1 MFVLPLTVS
10 VFDPASF
17 PGNSGAI
24 SSSKFGVRVT
34 VGGEDYTDRLID
46 EVQVDAEEDAARVAS
61 FTVVARPGQFEP
73 DSWINLPV
81 SVDYLQDGVAFRLF
95 TGIVD
100 LPNLSIDGKS
110 IVVNCTDDLQG
121 RFTGKE
127 RAQIEDVF
135 QGSGAMWSPALFGD
149 YTDSEQFAKD
159 LLSTIAR
166 SADIDRNGLLR
177 FGDWY
182 SPGYDYLFLDA
193 EIFPDSVSVEW
204 AGRRDIV
211 NRVDITLEY
220 TYQFFR
226 ERYHRYLWNYP
237 RSFPEYL
244 ELNTSLPNND
254 MIKGAAEQTGW
265 RLAGPIKYVRLPP
278 SGEFDLPSGGS
289 TQWVAAEE
297 VRQYVALGADFTL
310 EKRWVQ
316 DVKQTFNIAVESP
329 PNIQRYDQLA
339 EEVQATLDTSV
350 EEDGFGAFET
360 TPDLPEISIGSDRA
374 WNSFSSLNLAVAV
387 DTAVAHSKALILSS
401 FRQNSVS
408 FRTLLQPE
416 LERYHFARIETDS
429 VTAQGKCR
437 RILHRI
443 SVTDGWATTEVD
455 LAVFRG
461 EPSIEGSYN
470 IPAMEYSESN
480 VSTTTTLDTA
490 IQVIDGS
497 VPAPAEDFEGY
508 VGNELPPIAVVE
520 NPFDERFALSTP
532 EISEGSRNP
541 VESMFEFTVLA
552 PVYNQDLTVSV

>member
-1 MFVLPLTVS
+1 RRRHT
-10 VFDPASF
+10 SF
-17 PGNSGAI
+17 SRDW
-24 SSSKFGVRVT
+24 SSDVCSS
-34 VGGEDYTDRLID
+34 DL
-46 EVQVDAEEDAARVAS
+46 
-61 FTVVARPGQFEP
+61 
-73 DSWINLPV
+73 
-81 SVDYLQDGVAFRLF
+81 GVAFRLF

-254 MIKGAAEQTGW
+254 MIKGAAE
-265 RLAGPIKYVRLPP
+265 
-278 SGEFDLPSGGS
+278 
-289 TQWVAAEE
+289 
-297 VRQYVALGADFTL
+297 
-310 EKRWVQ
+310 
-316 DVKQTFNIAVESP
+316 
-329 PNIQRYDQLA
+329 
-339 EEVQATLDTSV
+339 
-350 EEDGFGAFET
+350 
-360 TPDLPEISIGSDRA
+360 
-374 WNSFSSLNLAVAV
+374 
-387 DTAVAHSKALILSS
+387 
-401 FRQNSVS
+401 
-408 FRTLLQPE
+408 
-416 LERYHFARIETDS
+416 
-429 VTAQGKCR
+429 
-437 RILHRI
+437 
-443 SVTDGWATTEVD
+443 
-455 LAVFRG
+455 
-461 EPSIEGSYN
+461 
-470 IPAMEYSESN
+470 
-480 VSTTTTLDTA
+480 
-490 IQVIDGS
+490 
-497 VPAPAEDFEGY
+497 
-508 VGNELPPIAVVE
+508 
-520 NPFDERFALSTP
+520 
-532 EISEGSRNP
+532 
-541 VESMFEFTVLA
+541 
-552 PVYNQDLTVSV
+552 